1 MFECPCEHFRL
12 LLCWNGQHQC
22 DRSLLSRILL
32 PRRSGQCHTL
42 RLQLYH
48 GSLLPGRV
56 RLPCALRCWVI
67 PRQRGVYF
75 LFTMPSWKVS
85 WLICIY
91 LHPHSEFEW
100 VILHT
105 CVYTFHVHNSVIFDS
120 VKKNMQL
127 TENDWKS
134 VCCFETNWKLVF
146 IHMHVFKSFPFQN
159 YWLLYY
165 LVFFSFSYC
174 DPVEA
179 AASLGINGTGVV
191 TPTDCPQGHYCP
203 LSTPSSTSYPC
214 PIGTFNNDTKLQA
227 STSCLPCTAGFYCEA
242 PGKILHVHWLVTC

>member
-1 MFECPCEHFRL
+1 MFECPCEHSRL

-22 DRSLLSRILL
+22 NRSLLSRILL

-56 RLPCALRCWVI
+56 RLSCAMRCWVI

-120 VKKNMQL
+120 VKKNMKL

-134 VCCFETNWKLVF
+134 VCCFETILEISVHTHARVKIISISKLLT
-146 IHMHVFKSFPFQN
+146 P
-159 YWLLYY
+159 LLFG
-165 LVFFSFSYC
+165 VFFIQLLWSSWSCSISRNQWNRGC
-174 DPVEA
+174 DPNRLPPGTLLPLEHPQQYLI
-179 AASLGINGTGVV
+179 SLSHRN
-191 TPTDCPQGHYCP
+191 
-203 LSTPSSTSYPC
+203 
-214 PIGTFNNDTKLQA
+214 LQ
-227 STSCLPCTAGFYCEA
+227 
-242 PGKILHVHWLVTC
+242 